1 MFTGIRWRLIS
12 CYTAVISVAVLTAG
26 LSFIYFL
33 NNFYRESTQKHLF
46 TQARLISR
54 LLSEVYAR
62 EESYASLDQLCKDLG
77 RQLGLN
83 ITLVAPDGTVLG
95 DSKEYPALMKN
106 QLSLPE
112 IQEALRAGKG
122 AVTRKNDDLNE
133 DMFYAAVLIGD
144 DRSAGGIQS
153 SLGGFIRLAA
163 PLSEISAAVS
173 KIQLFTFIALA
184 VSVLAAL
191 LVGMTLSVRITGP
204 LKDISAAARSI
215 AAGNFNPA
223 LKVAGND
230 EMTALARTIR
240 EMGGAL
246 QIKVQEI
253 ILEKNKLDA
262 VISAADSGIVMVDC
276 TFKIEL
282 MNPAAEKI
290 FVVSKKEIAGSSVQ
304 AALRYYSLFENIQKV
319 CRDGKASNFEMTL
332 YHPRSITLQASLV
345 PVIGPEG
352 GVKGVLA
359 LFHDITAMRSM
370 EQMRSDFVANVS
382 HELRTPLTAI
392 KGYAETILD
401 QDLTR
406 EEQADFL
413 NIIDREAGR
422 LARLVDALLDLSTIE
437 GLKSTVKKEAVNL
450 VELCKRSAHDLE
462 EARLNKKMTINT
474 SFPPDSV
481 YVYGNPDWLRQV
493 LVNVLD
499 NSVKYGYRGGTIN
512 LAVSQTEEM
521 VTVSVSDSG
530 PGIPKA
536 DLPYVF
542 ERFYRVEK
550 SRTRTSGGTGL
561 GLAIVK
567 HILEAHGSVYSMDSI
582 PGQGT
587 IFQFTLSRYR

>member
-12 CYTAVISVAVLTAG
+12 RYTAVISVAILTAG
-26 LSFIYFL
+26 ISFIYFL
-33 NNFYRESTQKHLF
+33 NSFYLESMQKDLLI
-46 TQARLISR
+46 QASLISR
-54 LLSEVYAR
+54 LLSEVYTR
-62 EESYASLDQLCKDLG
+62 EGSSASLDQLCKDLG

-83 ITLVAPDGTVLG
+83 ITLVAPDGTVIG
-95 DSKEYPALMKN
+95 DSKENPALMKN
-106 QLSLPE
+106 HLSLPE
-112 IQEALRAGKG
+112 IQEALRVGKG
-122 AVTRKNDDLNE
+122 TVMRKNDDLNE
-133 DMFYAAVLIGD
+133 EIFYTAVLID
-144 DRSAGGIQS
+144 NDRSAGGMQS
-153 SLGGFIRLAA
+153 SLSGFIRLAA
-163 PLSEISAAVS
+163 PLSELSTAVS
-173 KIQLFTFIALA
+173 RIQLFTFIALV
-184 VSVLAAL
+184 VSTMAAL
-191 LVGMTLSVRITGP
+191 LVGMVLSVRITGP

-215 AAGNFNPA
+215 AAGNFNPS
-223 LKVAGND
+223 LTVAGND

-240 EMGGAL
+240 EMGRAL

-253 ILEKNKLDA
+253 LLEKNKLDA

-276 TFKIEL
+276 AFKIEL

-319 CRDGKASNFEMTL
+319 CQDGKPCNFEMTL

-359 LFHDITAMRSM
+359 LFHDITAMRSV

-450 VELCKRSAHDLE
+450 MELCKRSVHDLE
-462 EARLNKKMTINT
+462 EARFNKNMALNT
-474 SFPPDSV
+474 SFPPNPV

-499 NSVKYGYRGGTIN
+499 NSIKYGYCGGTIN

-521 VTVSVSDSG
+521 ITVSVSDSG

-567 HILEAHGSVYSMDSI
+567 HILEAHGSAYSINSM
-582 PGQGT
+582 PGHGT
-587 IFQFTLSRYR
+587 IFQFTLPRYR